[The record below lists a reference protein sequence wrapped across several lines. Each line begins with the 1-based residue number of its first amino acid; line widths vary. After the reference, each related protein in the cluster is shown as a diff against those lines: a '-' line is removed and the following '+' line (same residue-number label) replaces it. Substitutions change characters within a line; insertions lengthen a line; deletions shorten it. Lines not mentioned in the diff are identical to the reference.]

1 MNLILAIHRLK
12 RFFAVPA
19 AALLPLLL
27 VPARPAAASDTL
39 RVTLEELI
47 EHALS
52 SSPRILA
59 AEKSVEQAE
68 GHQLA
73 SLAGF
78 LPHLKV
84 SKVFSRGND
93 PVFAFGTKLRQSRFT
108 QADFSFQQLNE
119 PSALTNYATRFI
131 VEQPIFNGGKSFYG
145 RRQATAYRNAA
156 DHASQVVREQTLFDI
171 RQAYYSLILTRENL
185 KVIDAA
191 LAAARSHHHQAA
203 QMLETGMV
211 TLADELKASVRVS
224 ELEQQRI
231 KALNAVDNMSEI
243 LKLASGWRDNNFL
256 FPAEQLREVDFDFD
270 LDSLSSFALANQG
283 ELRAAKNA
291 ARAAEF
297 GARAAW
303 SELIPRL
310 NGFFQYEKDGKK
322 AFTAD
327 SDNWMVGLSLDW
339 YPFNGF
345 GNLGQI
351 KSKRAAKEK
360 AAYEASLAQ
369 HKMEVDVR
377 AAYLDASAAKQ
388 MIAVAREAERQADE
402 SLRIV
407 ENQYREGQTTITD
420 LLDTELTTTNARL
433 SLVHALYGYN
443 VAIARLSMV
452 TGGYPINRQNM

>member
-12 RFFAVPA
+12 KFFAVPA

-84 SKVFSRGND
+84 SEVFSRGND

-108 QADFSFQQLNE
+108 QADFSFPQLNE

-131 VEQPIFNGGKSFYG
+131 IEQPIFNGGKSFYG

-224 ELEQQRI
+224 EFEQQRI
-231 KALNAVDNMSEI
+231 KAPGFVAFFRARHAAGWSDSEI
-243 LKLASGWRDNNFL
+243 AAAFGADRHAVSGLRRRLGLPSNARSGRVRKKIADAMRQQCRREGVKNLA
-256 FPAEQLREVDFDFD
+256 ALRVKVF
-270 LDSLSSFALANQG
+270 SQ
-283 ELRAAKNA
+283 R
-291 ARAAEF
+291 ARAAGWPEDLRP
-297 GARAAW
+297 RAVQM
-303 SELIPRL
+303 L
-310 NGFFQYEKDGKK
+310 NLLWERGPQ
-322 AFTAD
+322 TRR
-327 SDNWMVGLSLDW
+327 
-339 YPFNGF
+339 
-345 GNLGQI
+345 QI
-351 KSKRAAKEK
+351 A
-360 AAYEASLAQ
+360 EAISMPWRGSR
-369 HKMEVDVR
+369 K
-377 AAYLDASAAKQ
+377 
-388 MIAVAREAERQADE
+388 
-402 SLRIV
+402 
-407 ENQYREGQTTITD
+407 
-420 LLDTELTTTNARL
+420 
-433 SLVHALYGYN
+433 SLVSNDPEGSYLAHLMRRGLVVSLGRVVKGAGRGRSVHLYSLPLSIERTERKVSHAG
-443 VAIARLSMV
+443 
-452 TGGYPINRQNM
+452 